1 MAKKISAIVFLVISV
16 LGIFILLTYGGP
28 ILPHIIG
35 PGTAMLIGLILL
47 LYKKK
52 EK

>member
-1 MAKKISAIVFLVISV
+1 V

-28 ILPHIIG
+28 VLPHIIG
-35 PGTAMLIGLILL
+35 PTVVAGIGVFLL

-52 EK
+52 AA